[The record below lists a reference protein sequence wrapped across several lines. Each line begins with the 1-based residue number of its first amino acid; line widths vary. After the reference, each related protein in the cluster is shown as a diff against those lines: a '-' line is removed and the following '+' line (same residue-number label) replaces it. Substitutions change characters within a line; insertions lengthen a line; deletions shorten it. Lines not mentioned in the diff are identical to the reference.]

1 MSLRR
6 WWIAA
11 IAVGLAITVAAIAA
25 KNHGGIL
32 IGLGIGACGFGDWM
46 NHRMETKIKA
56 GGTLTTFERKN
67 RPLGLSLDGIALL
80 VIVLGLLLIIVTH

>member
-1 MSLRR
+1 
-6 WWIAA
+6 
-11 IAVGLAITVAAIAA
+11 
-25 KNHGGIL
+25 
-32 IGLGIGACGFGDWM
+32 M

>member
-1 MSLRR
+1 MDWLKGLDLRR

-25 KNHGGIL
+25 KDHGNIL

-46 NHRMETKIKA
+46 KHRMETKIKT
-56 GGTLTTFERKN
+56 GGTLTTVI
-67 RPLGLSLDGIALL
+67 LTGLRYWREELSK
-80 VIVLGLLLIIVTH
+80 